1 MPASTLSSSRE
12 DDYASNR
19 IAIVKIV
26 SNIRFLG
33 RRGIPLRGDGDGNNS
48 NFTQIFHLRTENNP
62 ALSTWLV
69 TKQMQNEMLKVMAL
83 EVLRDVA
90 PSRHSSPFYSVTA
103 DETTDA
109 SNLEQVVICFRWVGN
124 SLNV

>member
-26 SNIRFLG
+26 SNIG
-33 RRGIPLRGDGDGNNS
+33 RRGIPRRGDGDGNNS

-62 ALSTWLV
+62 AISTWLV
-69 TKQMQNEMLKVMAL
+69 TKHIAK
-83 EVLRDVA
+83 RDTESNGTRSSQRCRTFA
-90 PSRHSSPFYSVTA
+90 P
-103 DETTDA
+103 
-109 SNLEQVVICFRWVGN
+109 Q
-124 SLNV
+124 

>member
-19 IAIVKIV
+19 ISVVKIL

-33 RRGIPLRGDGDGNNS
+33 RRGLPLRGDGDGNNS
-48 NFTQIFHLRTENNP
+48 NSTQIFHEADAKRDAE
-62 ALSTWLV
+62 SI
-69 TKQMQNEMLKVMAL
+69 MAL

-90 PSRHSSPFYSVTA
+90 PLLHSSPFYSVMA
-103 DETTDA
+103 DETRDS
-109 SNLEQVVICFRWVGN
+109 SNREQVVICFRWVDN
-124 SLNV
+124 SLNA